1 MPKSSYDSPKVK
13 RHFTLTQDA
22 VDHLDNI
29 ASEAKLSRSE
39 ALERLIRCTPAW
51 EGSTSLS
58 NGAWSLCVDY
68 TAPELPS
75 SLDDYENLS
84 VD

>member
-1 MPKSSYDSPKVK
+1 MPKSPYDSPKTK
-13 RHFTLTQDA
+13 RPFTLTQDA
-22 VDHLDNI
+22 GDHLDNI

-68 TAPELPS
+68 TAPELPPS
-75 SLDDYENLS
+75 FDNYENLS
-84 VD
+84 ID

>member
-1 MPKSSYDSPKVK
+1 MPKSSYDSPKTK

-22 VDHLDNI
+22 FDHLANI

-39 ALERLIRCTPAW
+39 ALERLIRCTPTW

-58 NGAWSLCVDY
+58 NGAWPLCVDY
-68 TAPELPS
+68 TAPELPPYR
-75 SLDDYENLS
+75 DDYENLS

>member
-1 MPKSSYDSPKVK
+1 MPKSSYNSPKIK

-22 VDHLDNI
+22 FKHLVNI

-39 ALERLIRCTPAW
+39 TLERLIRCTPTW

>member
-1 MPKSSYDSPKVK
+1 MPKSSYDSPKIK

-22 VDHLDNI
+22 FNHLVNI

-39 ALERLIRCTPAW
+39 ALERLIRATPVW
-51 EGSTSLS
+51 EGSASLS

-68 TAPELPS
+68 TAPELPT

>member
-1 MPKSSYDSPKVK
+1 MPKSPYDTPKTK

-22 VDHLDNI
+22 CDHLANI
-29 ASEAKLSRSE
+29 AHDAKLSRSE
-39 ALERLIRCTPAW
+39 ALERLIRATPVW

>member
-1 MPKSSYDSPKVK
+1 MPKSSYDSPKTK

-22 VDHLDNI
+22 FKHLVNI

-39 ALERLIRCTPAW
+39 TLERLIRATPVW
-51 EGSTSLS
+51 EGSASLS

-68 TAPELPS
+68 TDPKLPI
-75 SLDDYENLS
+75 SLDDLKNF
-84 VD
+84 